1 MSEILKEIFAY
12 FIFLFFLLIVAY
24 GNRDSKAYLMS
35 KNLQDIFVDVDHT
48 GVDLADVSIN
58 YISLCD
64 FLYVIVRMLDEPD
77 VCEHESECASH
88 FYPKAYSDF
97 K

>member
-12 FIFLFFLLIVAY
+12 FIFLFFLLVVAY

-35 KNLQDIFVDVDHT
+35 KNLQDIFVDVDQT

-64 FLYVIVRMLDEPD
+64 FLCVIVRMLDEPD

-88 FYPKAYSDF
+88 CYPKGYSDF